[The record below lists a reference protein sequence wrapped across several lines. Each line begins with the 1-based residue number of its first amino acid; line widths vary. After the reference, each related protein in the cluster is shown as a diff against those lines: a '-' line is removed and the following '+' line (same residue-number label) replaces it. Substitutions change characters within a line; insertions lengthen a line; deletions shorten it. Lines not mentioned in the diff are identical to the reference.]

1 MTFGKMCRCSLAG
14 IAVLGLAA
22 TAANAQR
29 QGGYSLVPIGVVGG
43 NPPGTSIVGNDI
55 TIPGGPLEV
64 EFEVRAF
71 WSNSGLRL
79 GVGQT
84 KIDAAVGFASGVGA
98 PLTWKNQGIGGA
110 GPGTQTMGAF
120 QATQVC
126 LFSGRYGCPSPGTPD
141 SGQAACTGGDGPCVG
156 NTRFVLQEPSPLTA
170 VAFLIPDYEYLAV
183 SQSGGSLYSG
193 TNNYMGTA
201 VFVVPAAAAGTYTI
215 GFIPDPLTTLMADEN
230 VLDIPLGPVAGSFAN
245 NVPGRIII
253 PTGACC
259 DFNAGT
265 CTENATAGS
274 CTAPRVFKVGQNCQD
289 VSPADGVP
297 DACAGCFTNAQC
309 DDGDACTTDVC
320 VGAVPPT
327 TAGQCQNNKN
337 FNSQTTCCDPTSGA
351 TGNPNDGNVCTEDTC
366 TITPLGPG
374 AGDGRGVVSNPVLVG
389 APCDDGRGC
398 FINDE
403 CQSDG
408 SCAGEDLNAQ
418 TCTQDSDCPA
428 PASGCDEGL
437 GLCTCSEDTP
447 LCVEF
452 EIGSSPDGNCY
463 DFGAAVFASIAIGA
477 GSEPVAGGQFLLE
490 YDPACLDF
498 QSIGPCPGSIFDN
511 VIMSE
516 VNETTGRIFYA
527 VTSGIPLP
535 GDPIAS
541 DTGPADMACLTF
553 TKTADCDGCEI
564 CFLSENPKN
573 TLLSDV
579 NGNRV
584 PLDAC
589 ACSKTIR
596 GNGELTLE
604 TPQGGSF
611 NADCNSTQYLVNW
624 NVPIA
629 ASDVCDGDLAVV
641 CVAEHDGGLPIS
653 QGLIF
658 NGGLLPQGTTFFSC
672 TATDSCGD
680 SVTNVWTVQVSSQH
694 ALDVEVHL
702 SPEMIASQFER
713 CINFDLYTDCSSTPE
728 TVCETIT
735 FGGPFNFDDHGKA
748 SLKITKENYACV
760 AAQDIL
766 HTLRSCATPICDAA
780 QQDADLAR
788 EGTGAWTLLYKGDPL
803 LGGNWLLGGN
813 LDAWK
818 PGISFSDANVINV
831 LDFVMLMSEVAN
843 NKSYPPNGSTVCD
856 PLTCAAAGP
865 HGDINADGIVDSND
879 FAFVLDN
886 FLEDSK
892 DCCCPP
898 PGAAAGDAPRTSVT
912 VKELRAMGLGHMA
925 TADLNSDGVVDMDDM
940 GLYMQ
945 GVMPKPTTERN
956 QNSKTRGTSR

>member
-1 MTFGKMCRCSLAG
+1 MTFGKMCRCSLAS

-43 NPPGTSIVGNDI
+43 NPPGTVIAGNDI
-55 TIPGGPLEV
+55 TVPGGPLEI
-64 EFEVRAF
+64 EFEVRAS

-98 PLTWKNQGIGGA
+98 PLTWKNQGIGGS
-110 GPGTQTMGAF
+110 GPGTQTMGAY
-120 QATQVC
+120 QAAQVC
-126 LFSGRYGCPSPGTPD
+126 FNNGRPGCPSPGTPD
-141 SGQAACTGGDGPCVG
+141 SGQASCNIGTDGPCVG
-156 NTRFVLQEPSPLTA
+156 NVRFVLQEAAPLTA

-183 SQSGGSLYSG
+183 SQSGGSLFSG

-201 VFVVPAAAAGTYTI
+201 VFSVPGAAAGTYTI
-215 GFIPDPLTTLMADEN
+215 GFVPDPLTTLMADEN
-230 VLDIPLGPVAGSFAN
+230 VIDIPLGPVSGSFAN

-259 DFNAGT
+259 DFNQQPAT
-265 CTENATAGS
+265 CVDNATSGS
-274 CTAPRVFKVGQNCQD
+274 CTAPRVFKVGQTCADNGGTPGVAD
-289 VSPADGVP
+289 VCEGCTAD
-297 DACAGCFTNAQC
+297 NQC
-309 DDGDACTTDVC
+309 DDSDACTTDDC
-320 VGAVPPT
+320 VIPPGQQQ
-327 TAGQCQNNKN
+327 GQCTNTKN
-337 FNSQTTCCDPTSGA
+337 FNSQTTCCNPANGQTAD
-351 TGNPNDGNVCTEDTC
+351 PNDGNVCTDDTC
-366 TITPLGPG
+366 TITDLGPG
-374 AGDGRGVVSNPVLVG
+374 AGDGRGVPSNPVLTG
-389 APCDDGRGC
+389 DPCDDGRGC
-398 FINDE
+398 FINDT

-418 TCTQDSDCPA
+418 SCTQDSDCPA
-428 PASGCDEGL
+428 PASGCDVAA
-437 GLCTCSEDTP
+437 GLCVCSEDTP

-452 EIGSSPDGNCY
+452 EVGTSPDGNCY

-490 YDPACLDF
+490 YDTACLDF
-498 QSIGPCPGSIFDN
+498 QSIGPCPGTIFTN

-516 VNETTGRIFYA
+516 VDEATGRIFYA
-527 VTSGIPLP
+527 VTSGVPLP

-541 DTGPADMACLTF
+541 DTGPADMACITF
-553 TKTADCDGCEI
+553 TKTADCDGCEVCLI
-564 CFLSENPKN
+564 SENPKN

-584 PLDAC
+584 PLDSC
-589 ACSKTIR
+589 GCSKTIK
-596 GNGELTLE
+596 GNGELTLT
-604 TPQGGSF
+604 TPEGGSF
-611 NADCNSTQYLVNW
+611 NPDCNSTQAHVSW
-624 NVPIA
+624 A
-629 ASDVCDGDLAVV
+629 APSAEDFCDGPVAVD

-653 QGLIF
+653 GAVIM
-658 NGGLLPQGTTFFSC
+658 NGGALPQGTTFFSC

-680 SVTNVWTVQVSSQH
+680 SETNVWTVQVSSQH

-702 SPEMIASQFER
+702 SPEMVASQFER

-735 FGGPFNFDDHGKA
+735 FGGPLNFDDHGKA

-760 AAQDIL
+760 AAQDVL
-766 HTLRSCATPICDAA
+766 HTLRACATPTCD
-780 QQDADLAR
+780 
-788 EGTGAWTLLYKGDPL
+788 GVGAWELLYKGDPL

-831 LDFVMLMSEVAN
+831 LDFVMLMSEVSAA
-843 NKSYPPNGSTVCD
+843 KAYPPSGSTVCD

-865 HGDINADGIVDSND
+865 HGDINADGLVDSVD

-886 FLEDSK
+886 FLADSK

-898 PGAAAGDAPRTSVT
+898 PGADNGAPRTSIT

-945 GVMPKPTTERN
+945 GVNPKPATERV
-956 QNSKTRGTSR
+956 QSTKTRGTSR